1 MNNKE
6 IVKYFYE
13 RVVSN
18 HSIED
23 VDKFISEDCSVRMGD
38 QLVLVGIEGMKQHL
52 IDIRKTYPDYTMTI
66 VRQFEDG
73 DHVISEFIMQG
84 THQGEWLGMKPT
96 NKRLSFTGVDI
107 DRVINGRIVE
117 HGGAVNTFETLFAEN
132 IIGPI

>member
-107 DRVINGRIVE
+107 DRVINGRARRCRQYI
-117 HGGAVNTFETLFAEN
+117 
-132 IIGPI
+132 